1 MSDDLNK
8 HCSVL
13 SRADFEVKRIVQECL
28 IPFPYIW
35 ASVDRVLICGTCLMM
50 VDVAQ
55 LVVRECELLPTLS
68 DRLT

>member
-13 SRADFEVKRIVQECL
+13 SRADFEVKVIVRECL

-35 ASVDRVLICGTCLMM
+35 ASVDRVLICSTCLMM
-50 VDVAQ
+50 RDVVQ
-55 LVVRECELLPTLS
+55 LLVCEWLPWLAGFQGC
-68 DRLT
+68 